1 MDSDRIRKGEERLK
15 QLNYANSIGPKL
27 AEVSPE
33 LNRYRKEFAFGDVHS
48 REGLSMRDHELVILS
63 GLCALGYAQEELKSH
78 INLGL
83 NAGLSR
89 QEILE
94 IFIQLAVYAGFP
106 AAVNATFI
114 AKDVFDARDA
124 KGIKQ

>member
-1 MDSDRIRKGEERLK
+1 MDDTRVKKGEERLR

-27 AEVSPE
+27 AEISPE

-48 REGLSMRDHELVILS
+48 RPGFSMRDHELVILS

-114 AKDVFDARDA
+114 AKDVFDERDA
-124 KGIKQ
+124 KGIKK

>member
-1 MDSDRIRKGEERLK
+1 MDDTRVNKGEERLR

-27 AEVSPE
+27 AEISPE

-48 REGLSMRDHELVILS
+48 RPGLSMRDHELVILS

-114 AKDVFDARDA
+114 AKDVFDERDA
-124 KGIKQ
+124 KGIKK

>member
-63 GLCALGYAQEELKSH
+63 GLCALGYAAEELRSH

-83 NAGLSR
+83 NAGLTR

-114 AKDVFDARDA
+114 AKEVFDDRDA
-124 KGIKQ
+124 KGIQS

>member
-1 MDSDRIRKGEERLK
+1 MDDTRVKKGEERLR

-27 AEVSPE
+27 AEISPE

-48 REGLSMRDHELVILS
+48 RPGLSMRDHELVILS

-114 AKDVFDARDA
+114 AKDVFDERDA

>member
-1 MDSDRIRKGEERLK
+1 MSSDRVKKGEERLR

-27 AEVSPE
+27 AEISPE

-48 REGLSMRDHELVILS
+48 RPGLSMRDHELVILS
-63 GLCALGYAQEELKSH
+63 GLCALGFASEEIKSH

-83 NAGLSR
+83 NAGLTR

-106 AAVNATFI
+106 AAVNATFL
-114 AKDVFDARDA
+114 AKEVFDARDA
-124 KGIKQ
+124 KGIKP